1 MVVTGEAG
9 QWGPA
14 LSKLVGSRLL
24 HMMQAADD
32 RELLDIVGSG
42 RTDLAVIDE
51 EASRDVGLMRLVRI
65 IRRLDEHVAIVLVTN
80 HAERRWLED
89 ALDLAAFSVLGKPL
103 QFEALLRQLHGVM
116 VKLNRYVT

>member
-24 HMMQAADD
+24 HMTQAADD
-32 RELLDIVGSG
+32 RELLDIVGRG

-51 EASRDVGLMRLVRI
+51 EASSDVGLMRLVRI

-80 HAERRWLED
+80 HTERRWLED
-89 ALDLAAFSVLGKPL
+89 ALELAAFSVLGKPL